1 MKMLSPTTQV
11 PLARAS
17 IFTRFLDKVEH
28 WGNKLPD
35 PVIMFMA
42 LCVMILLASTLFSL
56 IGTAVENPISGETIE
71 VVNLLTIDGIVRIF
85 AEATHNFTSFP
96 ALGIVL
102 VVMLGIGIAEHS
114 GYFKAL
120 MVSAVQRAP
129 LKVIMPV
136 IILVAMLGTIAG
148 DASQIVVPPIAAMVF
163 LRLGYHPIAG
173 LVMAYAAA
181 LGAFAANVLIGM
193 SDALSLAFTESALL
207 MMGSDIKVNIAMN
220 WYFMSASMFLL
231 LGVILLVTYKI
242 TIPRLGH
249 YDETQIS
256 HADNETAM
264 DALSFNEQHGLK
276 WANRTVV
283 FIVLSITIMALPES
297 SFLRNPDTHGL
308 IDGPLIDGIS
318 MIITMLFF
326 IPGIVYAVVAKKVKS
341 SKEIVA
347 MMNDAMCGMGAFIV
361 IVFFSAQMIAFFNW
375 SNLGAVIAI
384 KGAELLEGQHGV
396 VLILGFILLT
406 SIVNIFMGSASAKW
420 ALLAPIFVPM
430 FMMLGYHPAF
440 TQMLYR
446 VGDSITNPITPM
458 LAYLPLLLSFARRYD
473 KNIGLGTLMASLFP
487 YTIAL
492 GIVWTLFVLFWYWLG
507 IPSGP
512 GSPIYL

>member
-1 MKMLSPTTQV
+1 
-11 PLARAS
+11 
-17 IFTRFLDKVEH
+17 
-28 WGNKLPD
+28 
-35 PVIMFMA
+35 
-42 LCVMILLASTLFSL
+42 
-56 IGTAVENPISGETIE
+56 
-71 VVNLLTIDGIVRIF
+71 
-85 AEATHNFTSFP
+85 
-96 ALGIVL
+96 
-102 VVMLGIGIAEHS
+102 
-114 GYFKAL
+114 
-120 MVSAVQRAP
+120 
-129 LKVIMPV
+129 
-136 IILVAMLGTIAG
+136 
-148 DASQIVVPPIAAMVF
+148 
-163 LRLGYHPIAG
+163 
-173 LVMAYAAA
+173 
-181 LGAFAANVLIGM
+181 
-193 SDALSLAFTESALL
+193 
-207 MMGSDIKVNIAMN
+207 
-220 WYFMSASMFLL
+220 
-231 LGVILLVTYKI
+231 
-242 TIPRLGH
+242 
-249 YDETQIS
+249 
-256 HADNETAM
+256 
-264 DALSFNEQHGLK
+264 
-276 WANRTVV
+276 
-283 FIVLSITIMALPES
+283 
-297 SFLRNPDTHGL
+297 
-308 IDGPLIDGIS
+308 
-318 MIITMLFF
+318 
-326 IPGIVYAVVAKKVKS
+326 
-341 SKEIVA
+341 

-512 GSPIYL
+512 GGPIYL